1 MNSDLQQA
9 LELVESLNE
18 ELYSIAPTLVE
29 EGYSFQLTTDATS
42 FVIQFGDTL
51 LYSSENDGRSYL
63 EKEDRYEDLRIYLLR
78 QLVEQKNNFT
88 AGITILQREISKLIQ
103 L

>member
-18 ELYSIAPTLVE
+18 ELYSIAPTIVE
-29 EGYSFQLTTDATS
+29 EGYSFQIATDMTS
-42 FVIQFGDTL
+42 FEIKFGGIV
-51 LYSSENDGRSYL
+51 LYCNEDEERTYI
-63 EKEDRYEDLRIYLLR
+63 EKEDRYEDMRIFLLR
-78 QLVEQKNNFT
+78 KLVTQKNYLT
-88 AGITILQREISKLIQ
+88 AGITILQREISKLAQ